1 MEDACFSCLN
11 CAGEACE
18 YETGENP
25 PQCVQGLVTDEMHAE
40 VHDRYRDPENHRIMK
55 AAIMTSER
63 CSNLTRVQ
71 ETIEFAYR
79 LGARKIGIATCTML
93 VEESRT
99 LRKLLE
105 RAGFQVFGVACKVES
120 NHRDDLDL
128 VLEDGKR
135 GSVLCNPIMQARL
148 LEQAGTDLNVVMG
161 LCVGHDTLFYKHS
174 HAPTTTLVTKDHIT
188 GNNACAGL
196 YASKTVYRRRLNE
209 TIQACRD
216 QALPRQVHAEA
227 LVGHGCAEDEGQT
240 L

>member
-1 MEDACFSCLN
+1 
-11 CAGEACE
+11 
-18 YETGENP
+18 
-25 PQCVQGLVTDEMHAE
+25 
-40 VHDRYRDPENHRIMK
+40 
-55 AAIMTSER
+55 
-63 CSNLTRVQ
+63 
-71 ETIEFAYR
+71 
-79 LGARKIGIATCTML
+79 
-93 VEESRT
+93 
-99 LRKLLE
+99 
-105 RAGFQVFGVACKVES
+105 
-120 NHRDDLDL
+120 
-128 VLEDGKR
+128 
-135 GSVLCNPIMQARL
+135 
-148 LEQAGTDLNVVMG
+148 MG